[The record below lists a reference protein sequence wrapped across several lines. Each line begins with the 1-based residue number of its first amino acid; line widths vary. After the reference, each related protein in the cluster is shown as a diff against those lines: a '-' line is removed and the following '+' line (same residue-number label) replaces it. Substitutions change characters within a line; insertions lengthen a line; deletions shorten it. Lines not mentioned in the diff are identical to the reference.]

1 MVRKVSRSAKHI
13 YRRRVSKSPCRGKK
27 LKSCVKTRGCKK
39 AKGAKRTYCRRRSN
53 TRRNKKASFRVTY
66 RV

>member
-1 MVRKVSRSAKHI
+1 MVRKVSRSVKRV

-27 LKSCVKTRGCKK
+27 HVNCVKTRACKK
-39 AKGAKRTYCRRRSN
+39 AKGVKRTYCRKRSN
-53 TRRNKKASFRVTY
+53 TKRNKKASFRVTY